1 MEVLQCDG
9 CDFRAESYDEL
20 KTHIQDVHTA
30 FLKPAE
36 VVDGTQDL
44 SRSASLNS
52 LSHAEDEEEDFSTE
66 TDDAGLHSMDKDVDQ
81 CSNSKSKLCSQPAN
95 PPSKSS
101 SPFFQCKFCVRYFRS
116 ESLLIEHTRKI
127 HGTVGAAS
135 ETTGNSQT
143 VKQTNYNVHMHEV
156 FGKIFSC
163 QYCTFKFT
171 SRARLNKHQKKYH
184 EDVLLDSP
192 GSPTEEEADTEAV
205 TMESESEDFDEEAPQ
220 DDEMRRILD
229 LMYKCISKSSG
240 NLTCEWCDYQTHRQ
254 ELWYD
259 HMAKKHCNMLK
270 IMSSLQE
277 DSGSS
282 KSGSS
287 SPRHTPT
294 SKLMANNL
302 NGNKDSALKKASGN
316 AVVKAPPGISPFQY
330 SQISAKVPNS
340 TGSSILSERSTFVM
354 SDMSNSAIDLDTS
367 LLNDSRSSSEDE
379 LGDMD
384 DPNYRD
390 PLSAEDSTKLLL
402 SEEDNKMLETK
413 GIPFRRHLNRF
424 QCPFCSFLTMH
435 RRSISRHIENIH
447 LSGKA
452 TVYKCDDCAFICTS
466 PLKLESHKQNHIGSS
481 SDWDTM
487 DLTCESPDDE
497 NESIDPLN
505 GESAGSKIN
514 GKKSSPG
521 NEVNEQNLHHCTLCN
536 FSTMT
541 LKGLRVHQQHK
552 HSYCDNIAD
561 STEGSMN
568 EQQDTDSETNSS
580 ANFVQKT
587 QTSIWGNASKKH
599 LVGKTARKSINDQP
613 LDLSPVKKR
622 TRIDEIANNLQ
633 SKISQTQQQE
643 DMVINLEELGD
654 DEDEE
659 KQSDFHMDK
668 EKDVHNHSYLYN
680 TNNLYQIESKE
691 VKEECRSGRDSGEVK
706 EERRSGKRKRN
717 LQAKGSVRNIPVRV
731 TVSEDEDNENNFSA
745 SVDKNLQIQNTQDGQ
760 NTFQET
766 VEYTEE
772 PGNLFYCKHCDYQ
785 NKSARSVSTHYQ
797 RMHPYIKF
805 SFRYILDP
813 EDQSAVFRCLECYI
827 EYTNFNDLNQHYME
841 HHPGASNVLNL
852 NQPNLIYMCRFCSYT
867 SPNVRSLMPHYQ
879 RMHPT
884 VKINNAMIFSSY
896 MVDQPQKSAES
907 QTLREILNSGPKSF
921 TSSTPVSRSSSSPS
935 LKTISKVSES
945 TSDTETLKETIGGN
959 VVVYDCDMCSFAS
972 PNMHSV
978 LVHYQ
983 KKHPEQ
989 KASYFRIQK
998 TMRVISVD
1006 RNQAP
1011 TYNLPNTP
1019 KSANMMPLGLD
1030 DEVYYCKHCVYSNR
1044 SVVGV
1049 LVHYQKRHPEIKVT
1063 AKYIKHAPPTPG
1075 LMKLMDELQIAPPKQ
1090 FFKPSSNNGTDASST
1105 KGSNEKG
1112 EAEMLFFCQHCDYGN
1127 RTVKGVLIHYQKK
1140 HKDVKANADLV
1151 RRHTAVVRSQ
1161 RERAQLNQTAAPAG
1175 ATTVSTS
1182 DKDTS
1187 QKLRSLKC
1195 RHCSYTS
1202 PYVYALRK
1210 HLKKDHPTVK
1220 ATAITILNWGYQD
1233 GVLEAGYHCEWCI
1246 YSHVEPS
1253 GLLMHYQ
1260 RRHPEHNV
1268 DYTYMASKL
1277 WAGPDACAS
1286 QQGGNSD
1293 TKHYQCRDCA
1303 YEASSIWDI
1312 TNHYQTVHPWAIK
1325 VDESVLLDII
1335 KGNRTQEKMHST
1347 QSKGHNPGMSNPFDC
1362 YQADHEEGTMD
1373 VSRPS
1378 QERQSHLSFTT
1389 TSISN
1394 NPYQCTVCLSEYNS
1408 LHGLLTHYGK
1418 KHPGMKVKAADFAHE
1433 SDINP
1438 SSVYKCRHCPYVNSR
1453 IHGVLT
1459 HYQKRHPLVKVTA
1472 EDFAD
1477 DIEQVKDLGIE
1488 GDEKCKTQRQGYG
1501 AYRCKMCPYTHG
1513 TLEKLKIH
1521 YEKYHNQP
1529 ASDMFNPAVTQFS
1542 TNREEQV
1549 AECSA
1554 TNVTDA
1560 QDVCDFDLSLSQF
1573 EKGEKHAV
1581 FRCQL
1586 CKYFCSTRKG
1596 IARHYR
1602 IKHNN
1607 VRAQPEGKNN
1617 VFKCALCSYTNPIR
1631 KGLAAHYQKRHD
1643 IDAYYTHCLAASKA
1657 LTEKPNKVMVP
1668 LTSEAD
1674 GAGMSEEL
1682 KLAVERRKCS
1692 LCSFQAF
1699 SRKSI
1704 VSHYIKRHP
1713 GVFPKR
1719 QHSSKLGRYFTII
1732 YPKEMDKSSAVEEN
1746 ESVEVKPEAEQERD
1760 LEWLPFKCLKCH
1772 KICFS
1777 SADLLCMH
1785 YNDYHSRD
1793 LRRDFITVANPEHG
1807 NSEFYQCAHCE
1818 LKFLA
1823 LTDLTNHLMD
1833 HNEETQKRAMRQ
1845 ERRKQLQNKQ
1855 KVNEQIETKQEKLDA
1870 TADKTP
1876 IGYRCNFCV
1885 EVHPTLRAICNHLRK
1900 HVQYGE
1906 AKEGQLKQ
1914 DITEVSFPG
1923 AEDAI
1928 PNGNTEDSLPID
1940 DAVSSEMDLSVADM
1954 ASTGDVPIETGE
1966 KPMVVNAPVSVQEKE
1981 RRTGGHPCA
1990 QCDRIFMSMQGLR
2003 SHERSHSAMALFS
2016 REDKYSCQ
2024 YCQFVSPFRHNL
2036 DRHIQ
2041 SHHGHHKPFR
2051 CKLCPFKSAYL
2062 SRLKSHLLKA
2072 HAGENPYKCL
2082 SCAFST
2088 ITISQLK
2095 EHSLRVHGEMLT
2107 LPKLR
2112 AGAALRSPRPT
2123 LSTDPMN
2130 LTQEG
2135 EEPGYLEP
2143 ADVQQQLSHYQ
2154 LASRNQSSCSPPAA
2168 SGVVAESRPDS
2179 VLTCEF
2185 CEFSSGYMQSLR
2197 RHYRD
2202 RHGGKKLFKCKDCS
2216 FFTCYKSTFTIHV
2229 EAGHTSAPEEG
2240 PKDLRCPFCLYHTKY
2255 KSNMIDHVVL
2265 HREERVVP
2273 LEVSRSKLSRHLQ
2286 GVVFR
2291 CHKCTF
2297 TCSSDESLQLHIH
2310 KHDEIKPYQCQ
2321 LCYYDSKYKQ
2331 ALENHLRD
2339 EHKVIRNFEI
2349 MGRVSLDQLE
2359 ALKNK
2364 MNNLSSGEEEEQ
2376 VEGQEEEG
2384 TKEQKENEE
2393 VVGVNEMDVQEDESE
2408 RPEAK
2413 DSDSS
2418 ETPCSQSCG
2427 SITGKEKRFP
2437 CEFCGRS
2444 FTNSSEWE
2452 RHVLRHGMSVNN
2464 SSDASLIPAI
2474 GTTAQ
2479 HLIGSAVWMDRGGS
2493 QPSSPIN
2500 LETEY
2505 PSDLSKSIN
2514 LNEENKEML
2523 DQK

>member
-1 MEVLQCDG
+1 MD
-9 CDFRAESYDEL
+9 
-20 KTHIQDVHTA
+20 T
-30 FLKPAE
+30 
-36 VVDGTQDL
+36 DL
-44 SRSASLNS
+44 GQ
-52 LSHAEDEEEDFSTE
+52 FSN
-66 TDDAGLHSMDKDVDQ
+66 HKQ
-81 CSNSKSKLCSQPAN
+81 RLCSQEAN
-95 PPSKSS
+95 PPNKSS
-101 SPFFQCKFCVRYFRS
+101 NPFFQCKFCVRYFRS

-127 HGTVGAAS
+127 HGAVGTAS
-135 ETTGNSQT
+135 ENRENSLQT
-143 VKQTNYNVHMHEV
+143 VKQTNYNVHVHEV
-156 FGKIFSC
+156 FGKVFSC

-171 SRARLNKHQKKYH
+171 RRTRLMKHQKKYH
-184 EDVLLDSP
+184 KDILLNSP
-192 GSPTEEEADTEAV
+192 GSPTEGEADTETV
-205 TMESESEDFDEEAPQ
+205 NMESESEDLSPEKPFDEDAPQ
-220 DDEMRRILD
+220 DHVVRRILD
-229 LMYKCISKSSG
+229 SMYKCISKSSG
-240 NLTCEWCDYQTHRQ
+240 NLTCEWCEYQTHRQ
-254 ELWYD
+254 EMWYD
-259 HMAKKHCNMLK
+259 HMKKKHGNMLK

-277 DSGSS
+277 DCGSS

-287 SPRHTPT
+287 SHRSTPT
-294 SKLMANNL
+294 SNLMPNDL
-302 NGNKDSALKKASGN
+302 NGNKDSVLKEASGN
-316 AVVKAPPGISPFQY
+316 AVVKTTPGISPFQY

-354 SDMSNSAIDLDTS
+354 SDISNSAIDLDTS

-413 GIPFRRHLNRF
+413 GIPFRRHMNRF

-487 DLTCESPDDE
+487 DLTFESPEDE
-497 NESIDPLN
+497 NETTDPLN

-521 NEVNEQNLHHCTLCN
+521 KEVDEQNPHQCTLCN

-552 HSYCDNIAD
+552 HSYCDNILAE
-561 STEGSMN
+561 SAEGSVN
-568 EQQDTDSETNSS
+568 EQQDTETETNSS

-633 SKISQTQQQE
+633 SKINQNQQHE
-643 DMVINLEELGD
+643 DMVINLEDLGD

-659 KQSDFHMDK
+659 KQSDFHIDR
-668 EKDVHNHSYLYN
+668 EKDVHNHSYAYN
-680 TNNLYQIESKE
+680 TNDLYLRE
-691 VKEECRSGRDSGEVK
+691 SGEVK
-706 EERRSGKRKRN
+706 EKGRSGKRKRN
-717 LQAKGSVRNIPVRV
+717 LQAKGSARNIPVQV
-731 TVSEDEDNENNFSA
+731 TVSDDEDNENNFSA
-745 SVDKNLQIQNTQDGQ
+745 SGDKKCQIQNSQDSQ
-760 NTFQET
+760 NTFQEP

-797 RMHPYIKF
+797 RMHPFIKF

-813 EDQSAVFRCLECYI
+813 EDQSAVFRCLECFI

-896 MVDQPQKSAES
+896 MVEQPQKSAES

-935 LKTISKVSES
+935 LKTISKVPES
-945 TSDTETLKETIGGN
+945 SSDAETLKETVGGS

-1006 RNQAP
+1006 RNHQAP
-1011 TYNLPNTP
+1011 SNSFNLSNTP
-1019 KSANMMPLGLD
+1019 KSANTIPLGLNE
-1030 DEVYYCKHCVYSNR
+1030 EVYYCKHCVYSNR

-1075 LMKLMDELQIAPPKQ
+1075 LMKLMDELQIPPPKQ
-1090 FFKPSSNNGTDASST
+1090 FFKPFSNNGMDASCNSST
-1105 KGSNEKG
+1105 KGGTDKS
-1112 EAEMLFFCQHCDYGN
+1112 EAEIVTELFFCQHCDYGN

-1140 HKDVKANADLV
+1140 HKEVKANADLV

-1161 RERAQLNQTAAPAG
+1161 RERAQMSQTGGPAV

-1182 DKDTS
+1182 DNDMS

-1195 RHCSYTS
+1195 RHCTYTS

-1233 GVLEAGYHCEWCI
+1233 SILEAGYHCEWCI

-1277 WAGPDACAS
+1277 WAGPDAS
-1286 QQGGNSD
+1286 QQGANSE

-1303 YEASSIWDI
+1303 YEACSIWDI

-1335 KGNRTQEKMHST
+1335 KGNRTPEKMHST
-1347 QSKGHNPGMSNPFDC
+1347 QSKGHIPGMSSQFDN

-1378 QERQSHLSFTT
+1378 QERQSQLSFTT
-1389 TSISN
+1389 TSISSS
-1394 NPYQCTVCLSEYNS
+1394 PYQCTVCLSEYNS

-1529 ASDMFNPAVTQFS
+1529 ASDMFNLPVTQFS
-1542 TNREEQV
+1542 TGKEEQV

-1554 TNVTDA
+1554 TNVTDV
-1560 QDVCDFDLSLSQF
+1560 QDVDFDPGLSQF

-1617 VFKCALCSYTNPIR
+1617 VFKCALCPYTNPIR

-1657 LTEKPNKVMVP
+1657 LIEKPTKVMLP
-1668 LTSEAD
+1668 LTPEPE

-1682 KLAVERRKCS
+1682 RLAVERRKCS
-1692 LCSFQAF
+1692 LCAFQAF

-1719 QHSSKLGRYFTII
+1719 QHASKLGRYFTII
-1732 YPKEMDKSSAVEEN
+1732 YPRETDKSPVVEEN
-1746 ESVEVKPEAEQERD
+1746 ESVEVKPETEQGMD

-1772 KICFS
+1772 KLCFS

-1793 LRRDFITVANPEHG
+1793 LRRDFITFASPEHED
-1807 NSEFYQCAHCE
+1807 SEFYQCAHCE

-1845 ERRKQLQNKQ
+1845 ERRKQLQSKQ
-1855 KVNEQIETKQEKLDA
+1855 RVNEQTETKQEK
-1870 TADKTP
+1870 
-1876 IGYRCNFCV
+1876 
-1885 EVHPTLRAICNHLRK
+1885 
-1900 HVQYGE
+1900 
-1906 AKEGQLKQ
+1906 
-1914 DITEVSFPG
+1914 
-1923 AEDAI
+1923 
-1928 PNGNTEDSLPID
+1928 
-1940 DAVSSEMDLSVADM
+1940 
-1954 ASTGDVPIETGE
+1954 
-1966 KPMVVNAPVSVQEKE
+1966 
-1981 RRTGGHPCA
+1981 
-1990 QCDRIFMSMQGLR
+1990 
-2003 SHERSHSAMALFS
+2003 
-2016 REDKYSCQ
+2016 
-2024 YCQFVSPFRHNL
+2024 
-2036 DRHIQ
+2036 
-2041 SHHGHHKPFR
+2041 
-2051 CKLCPFKSAYL
+2051 
-2062 SRLKSHLLKA
+2062 
-2072 HAGENPYKCL
+2072 
-2082 SCAFST
+2082 
-2088 ITISQLK
+2088 
-2095 EHSLRVHGEMLT
+2095 
-2107 LPKLR
+2107 
-2112 AGAALRSPRPT
+2112 
-2123 LSTDPMN
+2123 
-2130 LTQEG
+2130 
-2135 EEPGYLEP
+2135 
-2143 ADVQQQLSHYQ
+2143 
-2154 LASRNQSSCSPPAA
+2154 
-2168 SGVVAESRPDS
+2168 
-2179 VLTCEF
+2179 VL
-2185 CEFSSGYMQSLR
+2185 
-2197 RHYRD
+2197 
-2202 RHGGKKLFKCKDCS
+2202 
-2216 FFTCYKSTFTIHV
+2216 
-2229 EAGHTSAPEEG
+2229 
-2240 PKDLRCPFCLYHTKY
+2240 
-2255 KSNMIDHVVL
+2255 
-2265 HREERVVP
+2265 
-2273 LEVSRSKLSRHLQ
+2273 
-2286 GVVFR
+2286 
-2291 CHKCTF
+2291 
-2297 TCSSDESLQLHIH
+2297 
-2310 KHDEIKPYQCQ
+2310 
-2321 LCYYDSKYKQ
+2321 
-2331 ALENHLRD
+2331 
-2339 EHKVIRNFEI
+2339 
-2349 MGRVSLDQLE
+2349 
-2359 ALKNK
+2359 
-2364 MNNLSSGEEEEQ
+2364 
-2376 VEGQEEEG
+2376 
-2384 TKEQKENEE
+2384 
-2393 VVGVNEMDVQEDESE
+2393 
-2408 RPEAK
+2408 
-2413 DSDSS
+2413 
-2418 ETPCSQSCG
+2418 
-2427 SITGKEKRFP
+2427 
-2437 CEFCGRS
+2437 
-2444 FTNSSEWE
+2444 
-2452 RHVLRHGMSVNN
+2452 
-2464 SSDASLIPAI
+2464 
-2474 GTTAQ
+2474 
-2479 HLIGSAVWMDRGGS
+2479 
-2493 QPSSPIN
+2493 
-2500 LETEY
+2500 
-2505 PSDLSKSIN
+2505 
-2514 LNEENKEML
+2514 
-2523 DQK
+2523 